1 MPDDPNEIHVAKPVT
16 PLSKEMAQAE
26 TLRALQ
32 TCFPDRWEEIWTALG
47 RESAADKTAGAL
59 VKTTI
64 NDPVTAAGALIGGVL
79 GAALARGAK
88 GRLP

>member
-1 MPDDPNEIHVAKPVT
+1 MTVDPNEIHVAKPVP

-32 TCFPDRWEEIWTALG
+32 AHFPDRWEEIWTALG

-59 VKTTI
+59 VKASTG
-64 NDPVTAAGALIGGVL
+64 DPTTAAGAVIGGVI
-79 GAALARGAK
+79 GAALARFAK